1 MQNIANALTLAL
13 LHRSTINTK
22 LLYENE
28 LYIFSIDTMLAEMR
42 LTSDRII
49 GCPLLKRVKFTL
61 LKESESLPRVII

>member
-49 GCPLLKRVKFTL
+49 GRPLLKRVKFTL
-61 LKESESLPRVII
+61 LKRVKVFHV

>member
-42 LTSDRII
+42 LTLAI
-49 GCPLLKRVKFTL
+49 V
-61 LKESESLPRVII
+61 SLGAPS

>member
-28 LYIFSIDTMLAEMR
+28 LYIFSIDTMLAETR

-49 GCPLLKRVKFTL
+49 RCPLP
-61 LKESESLPRVII
+61 LKEEVYSSEKSESLPRVII

>member
-28 LYIFSIDTMLAEMR
+28 LYIFSIDTMLAEKR

-49 GCPLLKRVKFTL
+49 GCPLLKRVKC
-61 LKESESLPRVII
+61 

>member
-1 MQNIANALTLAL
+1 MQNIANAITLAL

-49 GCPLLKRVKFTL
+49 GCPLLKRG
-61 LKESESLPRVII
+61 S

>member
-49 GCPLLKRVKFTL
+49 NVPP
-61 LKESESLPRVII
+61 LKESEVYSSEKSESLPRVII

>member
-28 LYIFSIDTMLAEMR
+28 LYIFSIDTMLAETR
-42 LTSDRII
+42 LTSDRIYWV
-49 GCPLLKRVKFTL
+49 PP
-61 LKESESLPRVII
+61 LKESEVKREVFHV

>member
-49 GCPLLKRVKFTL
+49 GRPLLKRVNVTPF
-61 LKESESLPRVII
+61 